1 MKRQAPPTNR
11 GAPLV
16 LASTSPRRRT
26 ILEQLRV
33 PFELASPTYEET
45 ALPGHSPRELIAAHA
60 LAKARSVHAAH
71 PGRSILAVDTGVVLG
86 QVLFGKPKDA
96 DDAARILSSLA
107 GKTHTV
113 VSGLCL
119 LDGEAEA
126 TGLSESSVTFR
137 DLSSAQI
144 SRYVGTEEWKGLAG
158 GYAIQGFGAPLV
170 ESVAGD
176 YLNIVGLPASLL
188 IDTLAEHR
196 PDLLAIG
203 V

>member
-1 MKRQAPPTNR
+1 M
-11 GAPLV
+11 
-16 LASTSPRRRT
+16 
-26 ILEQLRV
+26 

-144 SRYVGTEEWKGLAG
+144 SRYVGTEGVEGSCRRLRDPGFWRTAG
-158 GYAIQGFGAPLV
+158 R
-170 ESVAGD
+170 
-176 YLNIVGLPASLL
+176 VGCGRLP
-188 IDTLAEHR
+188 EHR
-196 PDLLAIG
+196 GPFRP
-203 V
+203 VC